1 MWFDSCLAGLSV
13 WLTYSLQ
20 VVFGYLTTRCICAF
34 IDKPRTRV
42 RMWGCFLL
50 LTIAAW
56 LALWIPV
63 HASDLGH
70 LAFRSASLPPT
81 AHLQV
86 ALPLNT
92 LWAAYVTKLASTAW
106 RLYFLL
112 LLVSLLPLILKSLQL
127 KSILRR
133 AQPPSP
139 QLQLLFQ
146 KLCLQLRIAHCELA
160 LLSRLRSPATCYWLR
175 SHVLL
180 PTDLVPQLD
189 SDQLADVL
197 RHELIHVKQHDYLW
211 DRLAALGCRL
221 VFFHPL
227 VWLGYRHLRLERELA
242 CDYAVVQERTE
253 ARLRYA
259 ECLTSLARWLMGR
272 KNPSSGIS
280 FFSSESLLAVR
291 VRALLSEPSICSA
304 PHEVAR
310 AGLVSIVASVAL
322 LLIPGLGLSLYSPIH
337 LTSLLARPRNSH
349 SDSARKKAAG
359 TRTTHSSISNA
370 PNGEVPWV
378 ASQAATPQS
387 IDLLLD
393 FRPASL
399 PLLDASAVSKDMA
412 ETSSTHVN
420 GDVGL
425 QSSRAVW
432 DEAPMPLASPPKWRT
447 LVIGAITSGVGM
459 ATRGVDV
466 DDVNGPRKRSH

>member
-34 IDKPRTRV
+34 IHKPRTRV

-197 RHELIHVKQHDYLW
+197 RHELIHVKQHDTCGIGW
-211 DRLAALGCRL
+211 QRSDAGWFSFTPWCGWPTDTCDGSGSWPAIMQSWRKAQKRACVMPNAL
-221 VFFHPL
+221 PA
-227 VWLGYRHLRLERELA
+227 WLDGLR
-242 CDYAVVQERTE
+242 
-253 ARLRYA
+253 
-259 ECLTSLARWLMGR
+259 
-272 KNPSSGIS
+272 
-280 FFSSESLLAVR
+280 
-291 VRALLSEPSICSA
+291 
-304 PHEVAR
+304 
-310 AGLVSIVASVAL
+310 
-322 LLIPGLGLSLYSPIH
+322 
-337 LTSLLARPRNSH
+337 
-349 SDSARKKAAG
+349 
-359 TRTTHSSISNA
+359 
-370 PNGEVPWV
+370 
-378 ASQAATPQS
+378 
-387 IDLLLD
+387 
-393 FRPASL
+393 
-399 PLLDASAVSKDMA
+399 
-412 ETSSTHVN
+412 
-420 GDVGL
+420 
-425 QSSRAVW
+425 
-432 DEAPMPLASPPKWRT
+432 
-447 LVIGAITSGVGM
+447 
-459 ATRGVDV
+459 
-466 DDVNGPRKRSH
+466 